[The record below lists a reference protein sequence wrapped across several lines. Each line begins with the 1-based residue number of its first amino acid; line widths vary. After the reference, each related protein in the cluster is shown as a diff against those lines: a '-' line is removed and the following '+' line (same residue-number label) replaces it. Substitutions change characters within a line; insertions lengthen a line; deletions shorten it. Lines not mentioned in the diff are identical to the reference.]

1 MKIKCLSV
9 RQPWAWLIL
18 NGYKTIENR
27 TWRVNDRGP
36 ILIHAG
42 KQFDYSALRFMCQ
55 PNQPELIAAGR
66 AVIERFGIR
75 GNEKPEITRGKEIMG
90 AITGYACLT
99 GTDSVM
105 DGNPWAER
113 GVYHWYLE
121 KGHEMKKPEP
131 LLGRLGLYQY
141 YWMPDEDFVAWREEC
156 EKCFADFKNPHKRCC
171 KLDLSGF
178 DVFELAKATGISLE
192 SLVNMQKKKDR
203 NQISRDYYKRITA
216 VIEDGHVKLPP
227 EPEDTRSWNEI
238 GRMFGGWKNGD

>member
-1 MKIKCLSV
+1 MNKIKVLSV

-42 KQFDYSALRFMCQ
+42 KQFDYAALRFMCQ

-75 GNEKPEITRGKEIMG
+75 GDEQPKITRGKEIMG

-113 GVYHWYLE
+113 GVYHWHFD

-131 LLGRLGLYQY
+131 LQGRLGLFQY
-141 YWMPDEDFVAWREEC
+141 HWLPDEDFAAWQEEC
-156 EKCFADFKNPHKRCC
+156 EKYYHDFRIRKRRVQ
-171 KLDLSGF
+171 LDLSGF
-178 DVFELAKATGISLE
+178 DPFELAKATGISVE
-192 SLVNMQKKKDR
+192 SIMNIQKKPDR
-203 NQISRDYYKRITA
+203 KMSIDYYNRIKA

-227 EPEDTRSWNEI
+227 EPEDTRSWSEI
-238 GRMFGGWKNGD
+238 GRMFGGWKNVER